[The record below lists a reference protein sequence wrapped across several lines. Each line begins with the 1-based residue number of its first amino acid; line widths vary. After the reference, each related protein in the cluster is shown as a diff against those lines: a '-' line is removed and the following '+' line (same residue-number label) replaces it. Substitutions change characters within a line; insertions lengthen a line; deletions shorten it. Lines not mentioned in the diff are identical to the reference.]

1 LRRASSLCRRV
12 RWPRSSSWPSRQRSP
27 SPLCVIAESTEG
39 ITRVLPKSARLTDS
53 NEFSRA
59 TKSGLRVSTQ
69 NFIGYLYL
77 NNNENPTRAGI
88 IVSKNVGG
96 SVVRHL
102 ISRKVRHILAA
113 ELNHLPAHSLLVVR
127 ALNGAAQAKSQEE
140 ISLIISKLVK
150 KSLEAAK

>member
-1 LRRASSLCRRV
+1 
-12 RWPRSSSWPSRQRSP
+12 
-27 SPLCVIAESTEG
+27 
-39 ITRVLPKSARLTDS
+39 VLPKNARLTDS

-59 TKSGLRVSTQ
+59 TKSGLRISTQ

-102 ISRKVRHILAA
+102 VSRKARHILAA
-113 ELNHLPAHSLLVVR
+113 ELKRLPAHSLLVIR
-127 ALNGAAQAKSQEE
+127 ALNGAAKAKSQEE
-140 ISLIISKLVK
+140 ISLIITKLVK
-150 KSLEAAK
+150 KSSEVKK

>member
-1 LRRASSLCRRV
+1 
-12 RWPRSSSWPSRQRSP
+12 
-27 SPLCVIAESTEG
+27 
-39 ITRVLPKSARLTDS
+39 VLPKNARLTDS
-53 NEFSRA
+53 NEFLRA

-102 ISRKVRHILAA
+102 VSRKARHILAA
-113 ELNHLPAHSLLVVR
+113 ELKHLPAHSLLVIR
-127 ALNGAAQAKSQEE
+127 ALNGAAKAKSQEE
-140 ISLIISKLVK
+140 ISLIVSKLVK
-150 KSLEAAK
+150 KSSEVKK

>member
-1 LRRASSLCRRV
+1 M
-12 RWPRSSSWPSRQRSP
+12 
-27 SPLCVIAESTEG
+27 
-39 ITRVLPKSARLTDS
+39 LPKSARLTDS

-127 ALNGAAQAKSQEE
+127 ALNGAAKAKSQEE

-150 KSLEAAK
+150 KSLEVVKE

>member
-1 LRRASSLCRRV
+1 
-12 RWPRSSSWPSRQRSP
+12 
-27 SPLCVIAESTEG
+27 
-39 ITRVLPKSARLTDS
+39 VLPKNARLTDS

-102 ISRKVRHILAA
+102 VSRKTRHILAA
-113 ELNHLPAHSLLVVR
+113 ELKHLPVHSLLVIR
-127 ALNGAAQAKSQEE
+127 ALNGAAKAKSQEE
-140 ISLIISKLVK
+140 ISLIVSKLVK
-150 KSLEAAK
+150 KSSEVKK